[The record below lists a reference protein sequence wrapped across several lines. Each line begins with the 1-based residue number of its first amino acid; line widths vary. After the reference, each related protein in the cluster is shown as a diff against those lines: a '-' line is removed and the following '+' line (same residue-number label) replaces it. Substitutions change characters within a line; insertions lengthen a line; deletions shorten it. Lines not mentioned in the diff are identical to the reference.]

1 MLTIRRV
8 RPLALLVFTLASPLA
23 FAAGDRGKTSPDEGF
38 VLAAPKSFAA
48 AVEAVAR
55 ATGATPGQ
63 LQLGEVPLDQ
73 GRSFLVPARTAERL
87 LAGSHATF
95 RKAGFYL
102 FRYERSYGIGGDKD
116 HVGLL
121 NTADR
126 GAVIRRVGT
135 SSKSHELTPEKLVAW
150 LDALAK
156 DEPFELAEV
165 GEDFVAGTFVR
176 APKDPLAVAKRCA
189 QLAPDL
195 LGGRQTSIELLAAEI
210 RDNRTLYLI
219 W

>member
-8 RPLALLVFTLASPLA
+8 RPLAVLALMLAVPLA
-23 FAAGDRGKTSPDEGF
+23 VAAGDPGKTPPDDAL

-48 AVEAVAR
+48 AVDAVAR
-55 ATGATPGQ
+55 ATGAAPEK

-73 GRSFLVPARTAERL
+73 GRSFLVAARTAERL

-116 HVGLL
+116 HIGLL
-121 NTADR
+121 KTADR

-135 SSKSHELTPEKLVAW
+135 SSKSHELTPEKLIAW
-150 LDALAK
+150 LNALAK

-165 GEDFVAGTFVR
+165 GADFVAGTFVR

-195 LGGRQTSIELLAAEI
+195 LGGRQSSIELLAAEI
-210 RDNRTLYLI
+210 RENRTLYLI